1 MAQKTETGLS
11 LGSVFARVFKDG
23 FPGFWVCT
31 WVSEPCF
38 YLTETSLVVINCEQL
53 TMIID
58 HNCYNKSLVSVIATS
73 MTCGD

>member
-1 MAQKTETGLS
+1 M
-11 LGSVFARVFKDG
+11 
-23 FPGFWVCT
+23 
-31 WVSEPCF
+31 SEPCF